1 MGAIWGDA
9 PSPGC
14 GELALRRLPKP
25 IRARGIGSGP
35 SPGLER
41 RGGAVGAAPFA
52 CSPLTG
58 LGRHPASA
66 ATRLGAQGEGSLGAG
81 RRLAAWRGHPL
92 MVRPEGLG
100 LPPGLFTRWRL
111 GSGLCLLGPLGSYPS
126 SHKLFSQHLGIRSP
140 PQSRSARACAP
151 FYVPT
156 LFLLQPPPYLAPLG
170 PSFLT
175 SPIPIP
181 APQT

>member
-14 GELALRRLPKP
+14 RELALRRLPKP

-100 LPPGLFTRWRL
+100 LPPGLFTRWPPWQWPL
-111 GSGLCLLGPLGSYPS
+111 PTWPPGLLPQ
-126 SHKLFSQHLGIRSP
+126 FSQALLTALGHSQSSTISFRS
-140 PQSRSARACAP
+140 CLCP